1 MEIKQ
6 IQVYLKSSDSQE
18 RLKAL
23 TELRN
28 YESEIVV
35 PLLKTRQQDPEFLVR
50 SFVAMGLG
58 NKRTPEGFKILL
70 EMMQNDPDY
79 NVRAEAANSLSKF
92 GAQAIPFLVEKFRQ
106 DNNWLMRR
114 SILAPLIDM
123 PFPEALYEVCMCA
136 IADEDTTVQEVAISA
151 LGKLAGTKKETE
163 ALQKLLAFVSAESWN
178 IRLRAA
184 QGLGKF
190 DVPQAKA
197 ALNYLSKDDNYKV
210 VAAALES
217 SLSQKL

>member
-1 MEIKQ
+1 MEINQ

-35 PLLKTRQQDPEFLVR
+35 PLLKTRQKDSEFIVR

-58 NKRTPEGFKILL
+58 NKRTPEGFTILV

-79 NVRAEAANSLSKF
+79 NVQAEAANSLSKF
-92 GAQAIPFLVEKFRQ
+92 GAEAIPLLVEKFRQ
-106 DNNWLMRR
+106 DHNWLVRQ
-114 SILAPLIDM
+114 SILAPLAEM

-136 IADEDTTVQEVAISA
+136 IADEDITVQEVAIST
-151 LGKLAGTKKETE
+151 LGMLAGTKKETE
-163 ALQKLLAFVSAESWN
+163 ALQQLLSFVSAESGD

-184 QGLGKF
+184 RGLKRF
-190 DVPQAKA
+190 D
-197 ALNYLSKDDNYKV
+197 LS
-210 VAAALES
+210 LIHI
-217 SLSQKL
+217 

>member
-1 MEIKQ
+1 MEIGQ
-6 IQVYLKSSDSQE
+6 IKVYLESSDSQE

-23 TELRN
+23 TELRK

-58 NKRTPEGFKILL
+58 NKRTLEGFRILL
-70 EMMQNDPDY
+70 EMMKNDPDY

-92 GAQAIPFLVEKFRQ
+92 GAEAIPFLVEKFRQ
-106 DNNWLMRR
+106 EDNWLIRR

-123 PFPEALYEVCMCA
+123 PFPDALYEVCMCA
-136 IADEDTTVQEVAISA
+136 LADEDITIKEVAISA
-151 LGKLAGTKKETE
+151 LGALAGTKKETE
-163 ALQKLLAFVSAESWN
+163 ALEKLLGFVSAKSWN

-184 QGLGKF
+184 QGLKKF
-190 DVPQAKA
+190 DYPQAKE
-197 ALNYLSKDDNYKV
+197 ALNYLRKDENYRV
-210 VAAALES
+210 VASALES
-217 SLSQKL
+217 LL

>member
-1 MEIKQ
+1 MEINQ
-6 IQVYLKSSDSQE
+6 IQVYLDSSDSQK

-28 YESEIVV
+28 YESEIAV
-35 PLLKTRQQDPEFLVR
+35 PLLKTRHRDPEFLVR

-70 EMMQNDPDY
+70 EMMKNDTDY

-92 GAQAIPFLVEKFRQ
+92 GEEAIPLLVEKFRQ
-106 DNNWLMRR
+106 DDNWLVRR

-123 PFPEALYEVCMCA
+123 PFPEALYEVCICA
-136 IADEDTTVQEVAISA
+136 IAGEDMTVQEVAISA
-151 LGKLAGTKKETE
+151 LGALAGTKKETE
-163 ALQKLLAFVSAESWN
+163 ALQQLLAFVSAESWN

-184 QGLGKF
+184 QGLRKF
-190 DVPQAKA
+190 DDPQAKA
-197 ALNYLSKDDNYKV
+197 ALNYLSKDENHRV
-210 VAAALES
+210 VAVALEN
-217 SLSQKL
+217 SLL